1 MQTIKIY
8 WNFTDK
14 KWNLVE
20 IGTIIPE
27 GKYVKSYV
35 VPAEAHFIDPTKSRL
50 VRFAWKL
57 HNILKKLD
65 LKFKYITY
73 ENKCSNDKKN
83 GKF

>member
-27 GKYVKSYV
+27 VKYVKSYV

-65 LKFKYITY
+65 LKFKIYY
-73 ENKCSNDKKN
+73 L
-83 GKF
+83 